1 MSSSLRGAVPP
12 ARDPDRGS
20 QVRRRL
26 AGGGRWIRTLG
37 PRLRWSSVQ
46 LAARDATDATP
57 ERRSFAST
65 EIAGRF
71 PYARRAFHMEKS
83 RRRASRSASA
93 TSNIGGA
100 FFAFSA
106 TLEIC
111 RDDRICHQERMPNS
125 GRKRDSLISAE
136 TSLIA
141 RFNSLQGRKKFPVRI
156 RRESAR
162 KKLISCAFSL
172 PPKCP
177 QARNRRNS
185 LYFPS

>member
-1 MSSSLRGAVPP
+1 VEGDGSEPSVPREDEPRKGAV
-12 ARDPDRGS
+12 DPLTTADNKAPHHDRP
-20 QVRRRL
+20 

-65 EIAGRF
+65 EFGERF
-71 PYARRAFHMEKS
+71 PYARRAFHMDKS

-141 RFNSLQGRKKFPVRI
+141 
-156 RRESAR
+156 
-162 KKLISCAFSL
+162 
-172 PPKCP
+172 
-177 QARNRRNS
+177 
-185 LYFPS
+185 